1 MQQYAVKAADEAET
15 ARCCGETVAMSM
27 LLPDHMVQVNMEYD
41 DMTVELRSQALLV
54 QPQVRHSDS
63 R

>member
-27 LLPDHMVQVNMEYD
+27 LLPDHKQVNMEHD
-41 DMTVELRSQALLV
+41 DMIVELRSQALLV